1 MHAAAML
8 ARSRSV
14 PEAFAGFVEGV
25 RPQMLRF
32 FAKRIGNP
40 QRAADLTAQTVA
52 KAFERRADFR
62 GVTDE
67 QAYGWIW
74 GIARHELT
82 HALRSEVAE
91 GTALLRFSR
100 ERHETMQE
108 SELARI
114 ERDEEVREIRAA
126 LLAALIRLP
135 RDQRDVVALHY
146 LHELSYEEVALRLG
160 VSNAVI
166 RARASRALRA
176 LRRDKALAGL
186 L

>member
-1 MHAAAML
+1 ML
-8 ARSRSV
+8 TRSRSV

-32 FAKRIGNP
+32 FARRIGDSE
-40 QRAADLTAQTVA
+40 QAADLTAQTFA
-52 KAFERRADFR
+52 RAFERRADFR

-82 HALRSEVAE
+82 HALRSGVAE
-91 GTALLRFSR
+91 DAALFRFSR
-100 ERHETMQE
+100 ERRPTVQE
-108 SELARI
+108 SELARL
-114 ERDEEVREIRAA
+114 ERDEKVNEIRAA
-126 LLAALIRLP
+126 LLHALVRLP

-176 LRRDKALAGL
+176 LRRDSALAGL